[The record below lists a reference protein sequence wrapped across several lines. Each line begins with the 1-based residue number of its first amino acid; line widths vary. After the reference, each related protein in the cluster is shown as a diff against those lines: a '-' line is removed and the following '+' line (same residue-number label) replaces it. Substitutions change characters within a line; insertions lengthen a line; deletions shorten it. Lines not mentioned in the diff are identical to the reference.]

1 MIRLDLVL
9 CEIEDAEWAHTPDG
23 NDGGTLVNE
32 KGDSTQ
38 LTKLGLMLDILL
50 HPLIT
55 KIFK

>member
-23 NDGGTLVNE
+23 NDGGTLVKE
-32 KGDSTQ
+32 KGNSTK
-38 LTKLGLMLDILL
+38 LTKLGLTLDVLL
-50 HPLIT
+50 HLLIT